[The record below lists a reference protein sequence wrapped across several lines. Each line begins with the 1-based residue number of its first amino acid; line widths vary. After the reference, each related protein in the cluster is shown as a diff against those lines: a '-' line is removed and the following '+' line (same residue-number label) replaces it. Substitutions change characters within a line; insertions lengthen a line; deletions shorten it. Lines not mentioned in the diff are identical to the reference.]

1 MLFAAKRPLHDTVI
15 VERDM
20 REMRAAGAIADRID
34 VVRGRHENF
43 VHLDM
48 PARRQFDAGRFQRLP
63 QFYDCSFLCREFTR
77 LGFKALYCGQRYAG
91 SFG

>member
-1 MLFAAKRPLHDTVI
+1 MRLPKANAGSSTIF
-15 VERDM
+15 RD
-20 REMRAAGAIADRID
+20 E
-34 VVRGRHENF
+34 
-43 VHLDM
+43 
-48 PARRQFDAGRFQRLP
+48 FDAGRFQRLP